1 MQERTRKLIASHY
14 AGRRYGVSTVELT
27 VACTLLSALFGIGG
41 ALFVRVYRI
50 GQDAHYRSIA
60 LQEVANEL
68 ELQLK
73 QTDSQRAESTIDRKP
88 SEAVLHR
95 WPEAKLLFREEKD
108 SLGTR
113 VTVELVLNPDPLA
126 KTIQLSGWIVDDQN
140 DTRSAP

>member
-1 MQERTRKLIASHY
+1 MKERTKTLRSIHCVI
-14 AGRRYGVSTVELT
+14 RRNGVSTVELT

-73 QTDSQRAESTIDRKP
+73 QTDSQRAESTNDRKP
-88 SEAVLHR
+88 SEAVLYR
-95 WPEAKLLFREEKD
+95 WPEAKFLYREVKD
-108 SLGTR
+108 PLGTR
-113 VTVELVLNPDPLA
+113 ITVELVLNPDPLA
-126 KTIQLSGWIVDDQN
+126 KTIQLSGWIVDDQSN
-140 DTRSAP
+140 TRREP